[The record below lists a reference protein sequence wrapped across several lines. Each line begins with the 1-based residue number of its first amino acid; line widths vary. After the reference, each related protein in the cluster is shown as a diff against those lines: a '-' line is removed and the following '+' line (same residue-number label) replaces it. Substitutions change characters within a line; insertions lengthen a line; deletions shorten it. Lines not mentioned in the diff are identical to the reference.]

1 MSRRFASVLALLIAS
16 PLAFARAAQADV
28 PPPPGYVETCT
39 VAQQQTGGARCE
51 ECRASFQDAS
61 ACATRFA
68 STQMQQRCKTSGAS
82 VWTEVW
88 CETRVATDPTV
99 PAPAP
104 APTPAPAPEASP
116 ATSVSAEQADAS
128 SCAVASP
135 GASRASGLALFG
147 LVAALCVALRWRA
160 RR

>member
-1 MSRRFASVLALLIAS
+1 MFRRFASVLALLIAS
-16 PLAFARAAQADV
+16 PLAFAGAAQADV
-28 PPPPGYVETCT
+28 PPPPGFVETCT

-88 CETRVATDPTV
+88 CETRVATDPT
-99 PAPAP
+99 APAP
-104 APTPAPAPEASP
+104 APTPAPAPEAPP

-147 LVAALCVALRWRA
+147 LVAALGVALRRRA